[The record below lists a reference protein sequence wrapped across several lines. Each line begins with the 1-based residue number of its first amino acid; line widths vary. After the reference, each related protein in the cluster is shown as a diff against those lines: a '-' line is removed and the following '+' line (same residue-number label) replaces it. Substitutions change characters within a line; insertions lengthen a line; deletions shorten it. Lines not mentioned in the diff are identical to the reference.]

1 MVTQHARRGEARDQ
15 LLDTA
20 EELFASQ
27 GVGAVSLR
35 TINAAAGVSAGVL
48 HYHFGS
54 REVLIAE
61 LITRNMN
68 ELALRRQQR
77 LEALLVRARPDI
89 RDVIEAMVLPLAEF
103 IVTGG
108 ESGKRYVRFISRLY
122 AERSTILGE
131 VSHHYR
137 SVNQLYF
144 KLLRKSLPQLDNAT
158 LNLRAS
164 AANHAMLQSLADMA
178 SETRV
183 WVNLANTHIS
193 GEQQVAKLVDFIT
206 AGFAAQ
212 AQQEKS

>member
-1 MVTQHARRGEARDQ
+1 M

-20 EELFASQ
+20 EELFAEQ
-27 GVGAVSLR
+27 GVDAVSLR
-35 TINAAAGVSAGVL
+35 NINAAAGVSAGVL

-54 REVLIAE
+54 REVLVAE

-77 LEALLVRARPDI
+77 LERLLAVPRPDI
-89 RDVIEAMVLPLAEF
+89 RAVVEAMVLPFAEF
-103 IVTGG
+103 VTSGDNA
-108 ESGKRYVRFISRLY
+108 GKRYVRFIARLY
-122 AERSTILGE
+122 AERSPILDE

-144 KLLRKSLPQLDNAT
+144 KLLRRALPGLDNAT

-183 WVNLANTHIS
+183 WVALA
-193 GEQQVAKLVDFIT
+193 GAQLDGGQKVAKLIDFLS
-206 AGFAAQ
+206 AGLSAPGAQ
-212 AQQEKS
+212 EST